1 MGKDARKYCGTGDDD
16 REYRSSTQ
24 AGSRTV
30 NKLIEVVCSGK
41 MQVLGLDD
49 CEALFNRGLVLDH
62 PDTTF
67 VMSKEVVQVVR
78 CWGRAKERIIVPSP
92 MFGKQLKR
100 AAFRSMEMVAE
111 LERVARSQ
119 EYTMMDGV
127 VHHFLDD
134 LDLLVVG
141 PNHDPMPTEE
151 SRKFFRQF
159 PEPAQAI
166 GWAVPESPER

>member
-1 MGKDARKYCGTGDDD
+1 M
-16 REYRSSTQ
+16 REHNVELEMMI
-24 AGSRTV
+24 V
-30 NKLIEVVCSGK
+30 NIDHLRRRNLELYNRLIEVALTGT
-41 MQVLGLDD
+41 MQLLKEHD
-49 CEALFNRGLVLDH
+49 CEALFNRGLVQDH
-62 PDTTF
+62 PDMTY

-100 AAFRSMEMVAE
+100 AAFRSLDLVAE

-134 LDLLVVG
+134 LDLLVGG
-141 PNHDPMPTEE
+141 PNLDPMPTEE

-159 PEPAQAI
+159 PEPAQEI
-166 GWAVPESPER
+166 GWVVPESPKR

>member
-1 MGKDARKYCGTGDDD
+1 MQENQMELEMVIVNIDHLRKRDPERYG
-16 REYRSSTQ
+16 
-24 AGSRTV
+24 
-30 NKLIEVVCSGK
+30 KLIEVACSSN
-41 MQVLGLDD
+41 MQVLQYHD
-49 CEALFNRGLVLDH
+49 CEALFNRGLVQDH
-62 PDTTF
+62 PDMTY

-100 AAFRSMEMVAE
+100 AAFRSMNMVAE

-127 VHHFLDD
+127 VHHFLED
-134 LDLLVVG
+134 LDLLVGG

-151 SRKFFRQF
+151 SRKFLRQF
-159 PEPAQAI
+159 PEPSQEI
-166 GWAVPESPER
+166 GWVVPESPKR